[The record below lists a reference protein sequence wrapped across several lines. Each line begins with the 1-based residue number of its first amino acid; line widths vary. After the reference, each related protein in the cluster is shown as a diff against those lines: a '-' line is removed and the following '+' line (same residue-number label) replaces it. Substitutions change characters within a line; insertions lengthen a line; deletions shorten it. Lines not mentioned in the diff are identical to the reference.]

1 MGDTEVEMSSFFC
14 ATVAQAPNEIRARV
28 AVGKIYMLR
37 NTAWPQAHT
46 VQANEGKVEGE
57 AELLKNE
64 VTCLRLQRRSVAEA
78 EPTELSKCYS
88 C

>member
-1 MGDTEVEMSSFFC
+1 MFLLLCYIS
-14 ATVAQAPNEIRARV
+14 QAPRGSQDSV
-28 AVGKIYMLR
+28 ALGKIYALR

-57 AELLKNE
+57 AEILQNE

-78 EPTELSKCYS
+78 EPKELSKFSS